1 MKAQMG
7 EKSSVADATDNAQT
21 NKHRRSQCISI
32 KINAVYQNSAN

>member
-21 NKHRRSQCISI
+21 KHRRSQCISI